1 MRVRLPAALAVLVA
15 LVLAPILVPV
25 TASLPATAALARAET
40 GGAVCLR
47 DNPASGT
54 CLLYGSVPVDTEGT
68 RDPVTGFTPGPR
80 VCAEKNYGVDTGY
93 ATIDCEIS
101 GMWWSNSR
109 QCYVQYD
116 PVQSA
121 PPPSAD
127 PAGAWYDCYMLAGG
141 GGNNCDIGDDGNP
154 TYCEYFRFKEAFF
167 SATSPPGIR
176 VMAPGQAAAIFAA
189 TFPLNAI
196 TIGLAPDPGVAN
208 SRTYVGVPVWMWA
221 ENPTPDTFG
230 PYTESGTVGGLNI
243 TATATVTSLLWTMG
257 DGSTVAC
264 ATGGTPYDPGLGF
277 TDSPNCG
284 HRYSQTSAGQ
294 PGNRFPITA
303 TSQWDI
309 VWSVGEV
316 GGTINVTTV
325 AESSVEVREL
335 QSVNVGN

>member
-1 MRVRLPAALAVLVA
+1 MRVRFATALTVLFA

-25 TASLPATAALARAET
+25 TATPSATAASVRAAT
-40 GGAVCLR
+40 GDAGCTTTSPSTELCTVYAYI
-47 DNPASGT
+47 PA
-54 CLLYGSVPVDTEGT
+54 DTEGT
-68 RDPVTGFTPGPR
+68 RDPVTGFTPPPP
-80 VCAEKNYGVDTGY
+80 VCVERSAAGVNDV
-93 ATIDCEIS
+93 IPCEYQ
-101 GMWWSNSR
+101 GGWWSNSR
-109 QCYVQYD
+109 QCYVKYGA
-116 PVQSA
+116 VQGA
-121 PPPSAD
+121 PLISPDA
-127 PAGAWYDCYMLAGG
+127 AGAWYDCMDAGSAG
-141 GGNNCDIGDDGNP
+141 MGCWREVREAGL
-154 TYCEYFRFKEAFF
+154 CEELRFRERFF
-167 SATSPPGIR
+167 SVTSPPGIR

-284 HRYSQTSAGQ
+284 HRYSHTSAGQ
-294 PGNRFPITA
+294 PGGRFPITA

-309 VWSVGEV
+309 VWAVGEA

>member
-1 MRVRLPAALAVLVA
+1 MRIRALVA
-15 LVLAPILVPV
+15 LPALIALVCALVVAPLSVQPSVAGVP
-25 TASLPATAALARAET
+25 TII
-40 GGAVCLR
+40 GGAECVKYNAANVCTIV
-47 DNPASGT
+47 AT
-54 CLLYGSVPVDTEGT
+54 VPVDTEGT
-68 RDPVTGFTPGPR
+68 RDPVTGFTPAPP
-80 VCAEKNYGVDTGY
+80 VCAERSATGEY
-93 ATIDCEIS
+93 KVIPCEFM
-101 GMWWSNSR
+101 GGWWSNSR
-109 QCYVQYD
+109 QCYVKYGA
-116 PVQSA
+116 VQGA
-121 PPPSAD
+121 PLISPD
-127 PAGAWYDCYMLAGG
+127 PAGAWYDCLDAVEALGLQCTDEQIAADPRV
-141 GGNNCDIGDDGNP
+141 CD
-154 TYCEYFRFKEAFF
+154 YLRFRDRFF
-167 SATSPPGIR
+167 SLYSPPGIT

-189 TFPLNAI
+189 SFPLNPI
-196 TIGLAPDPGVAN
+196 TIGLAPDPNVDG
-208 SRTYVGVPVWMWA
+208 SRSYVGVPVWMWA

-284 HRYSQTSAGQ
+284 HRYSQTSASQ

-303 TSQWDI
+303 TSQWDV
-309 VWSVGEV
+309 VWAVGEV